1 MTTLTIRTLRT
12 DGTVT
17 TTTEPIPANAKPN
30 NNSDALLCIGSAM
43 RRADPTVAACRADEI
58 TPAGAIPSWTWTGHQ
73 NDEQAEAVA
82 RAERES
88 QGNW

>member
-17 TTTEPIPANAKPN
+17 TTTEPIPVNAKPN
-30 NNSDALLCIGSAM
+30 NADALLCIGSAM

-58 TPAGAIPSWTWTGHQ
+58 TPAGVFPAWTWTGHQ
-73 NDEQAEAVA
+73 DDEQAEAVA
-82 RAERES
+82 KAERENR
-88 QGNW
+88 GNW